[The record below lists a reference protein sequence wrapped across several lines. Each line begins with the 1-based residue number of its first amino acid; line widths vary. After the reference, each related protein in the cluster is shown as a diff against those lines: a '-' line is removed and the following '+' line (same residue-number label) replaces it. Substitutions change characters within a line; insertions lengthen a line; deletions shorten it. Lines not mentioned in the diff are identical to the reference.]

1 MVNTRAGD
9 VVGTTSHKIP
19 AEIEADE
26 HGRVILSI
34 EECAKSLG
42 MSETSFWRARKRGE
56 IVAIKLGPRAVGV
69 SVAER
74 NRYLRTRG
82 VA

>member
-1 MVNTRAGD
+1 MVKTKAGD
-9 VVGTTSHKIP
+9 DVVAIKIP
-19 AEIEADE
+19 TEIEADE
-26 HGRVILSI
+26 YGRVILSV

-74 NRYLRTRG
+74 NRFLRARS
-82 VA
+82 AA